1 MLKTKRKKR
10 IIPVIVLALLTITIA
25 ACGKSEFKVDGNT
38 EKQMTIT
45 ARNAEKDAFFMVG
58 SLEADD
64 GEQIVITSGLDK
76 GSIKVEIVKQTE
88 TESAERL
95 PDLDGE
101 AVITGNVVRTDVVSG
116 TIPAGSY
123 LLRATCLEK
132 ATGTVQIEVKPV

>member
-1 MLKTKRKKR
+1 MKTKRKKR

>member
-10 IIPVIVLALLTITIA
+10 IIIVIVLALLTMTIA

>member
-10 IIPVIVLALLTITIA
+10 IIPVIVLALLTMTIA

-58 SLEADD
+58 SLEVDD

>member
-10 IIPVIVLALLTITIA
+10 IIPVIVLALLTMTIA

-58 SLEADD
+58 SLEVDD

-76 GSIKVEIVKQTE
+76 GSIKVEIVEQTE

>member
-58 SLEADD
+58 SLEVDD